1 MHATTSAAQWREAV
15 CTVLQW
21 SRVERRG
28 HIPVLQLLLRP
39 TAGSSQPFQEDPHD
53 CDDEEEGEKGQRYE
67 DGDGN
72 GQHGVKDGLGMCP
85 LVLTSV

>member
-1 MHATTSAAQWREAV
+1 MQHST
-15 CTVLQW
+15 
-21 SRVERRG
+21 VERRG

-53 CDDEEEGEKGQRYE
+53 CDHEEEGEKEQRE

-72 GQHGVKDGLGMCP
+72 GQHGVEGGLGDLPFLSTGLCSIP
-85 LVLTSV
+85 LYFAAGLCFPM

>member
-1 MHATTSAAQWREAV
+1 MLQWREAV
-15 CTVLQW
+15 CTVQHW

-85 LVLTSV
+85 PVLTSV

>member
-53 CDDEEEGEKGQRYE
+53 CDDEEEKIRMIVMMKRRERRGKGM
-67 DGDGN
+67 
-72 GQHGVKDGLGMCP
+72 KMGMAM
-85 LVLTSV
+85 VSMV